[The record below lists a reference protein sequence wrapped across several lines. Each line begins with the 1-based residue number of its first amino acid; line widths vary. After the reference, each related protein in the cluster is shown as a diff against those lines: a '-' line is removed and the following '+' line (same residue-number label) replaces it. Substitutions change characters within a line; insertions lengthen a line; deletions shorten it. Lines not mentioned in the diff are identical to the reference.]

1 MKFARRWHISRWN
14 THTLSY
20 VVPLEE
26 HTGSSNDGQLS
37 TQMHRAS
44 LGPNALHTAKYLQ
57 ETLMHGSRSVNKWY
71 AQQFKM
77 KNLDQIKCKF
87 SYSFMYLFDH
97 YLFDNV
103 GVILQDPTAKF
114 KCTLGDRWFPA
125 AAPKKW
131 NGLPDY
137 IRKEND
143 FDMFKR
149 LIKTHYFKEAY
160 SDLPWAIVGLY
171 FLLLS
176 SLFTS
181 YLLWVMLNYL
191 LGRKCS
197 KWLSFSM

>member
-44 LGPNALHTAKYLQ
+44 LGPNALQTAKYLQ

-87 SYSFMYLFDH
+87 SYIIHLCIYLIII
-97 YLFDNV
+97 YLIMWALFC
-103 GVILQDPTAKF
+103 K
-114 KCTLGDRWFPA
+114 TLP
-125 AAPKKW
+125 
-131 NGLPDY
+131 
-137 IRKEND
+137 
-143 FDMFKR
+143 
-149 LIKTHYFKEAY
+149 
-160 SDLPWAIVGLY
+160 
-171 FLLLS
+171 LS
-176 SLFTS
+176 SIA
-181 YLLWVMLNYL
+181 L
-191 LGRKCS
+191 LGTDHFLQFLQRNGTVYRTILGKRMILIS
-197 KWLSFSM
+197 LRDSLRSTILKRPIATFLGLS

>member
-1 MKFARRWHISRWN
+1 
-14 THTLSY
+14 
-20 VVPLEE
+20 
-26 HTGSSNDGQLS
+26 
-37 TQMHRAS
+37 
-44 LGPNALHTAKYLQ
+44 
-57 ETLMHGSRSVNKWY
+57 
-71 AQQFKM
+71 M

-87 SYSFMYLFDH
+87 SYSLMYLFDY

-114 KCTLGDRWFPA
+114 KCTLADKSFA
-125 AAPKKW
+125 ATALNIW

-143 FDMFKR
+143 FDKFKR

-160 SDLPWAIVGLY
+160 SDLSLAIAGFY

-181 YLLWVMLNYL
+181 YLV
-191 LGRKCS
+191 
-197 KWLSFSM
+197 